1 MSAVIFHLIDD
12 PDTEAF
18 WFYAAELCA
27 QAAEA
32 EHMTYVVC
40 ANLAHVESF
49 DDYLWGYKPDAFVPH
64 TADPEDIAHAPVFLG
79 VDAAA
84 GGFDYVINLSG
95 KPIERVADRV
105 QRRACHPAA
114 RACHQRNQ
122 PGPALLNISTG
133 DQAGRVPCQ
142 QSGRQRAER
151 DRGADKSA
159 AGKEQCGSGHRA
171 HNPAESLGESF

>member
-64 TADPEDIAHAPVFLG
+64 TADPKILPTHRYSWAWMLPPV
-79 VDAAA
+79 VS
-84 GGFDYVINLSG
+84 IM
-95 KPIERVADRV
+95 
-105 QRRACHPAA
+105 
-114 RACHQRNQ
+114 
-122 PGPALLNISTG
+122 
-133 DQAGRVPCQ
+133 
-142 QSGRQRAER
+142 
-151 DRGADKSA
+151 
-159 AGKEQCGSGHRA
+159 
-171 HNPAESLGESF
+171 

>member
-64 TADPEDIAHAPVFLG
+64 TADPEDIAHAPIFLG
-79 VDAAA
+79 VDVAA

-105 QRRACHPAA
+105 QLDEIVDANPANRDAA
-114 RACHQRNQ
+114 RARWREYQTSGVKPVHRQIAQ
-122 PGPALLNISTG
+122 
-133 DQAGRVPCQ
+133 VP
-142 QSGRQRAER
+142 R
-151 DRGADKSA
+151 D
-159 AGKEQCGSGHRA
+159 
-171 HNPAESLGESF
+171 ES

>member
-27 QAAEA
+27 EAAEA
-32 EHMTYVVC
+32 GHMTYVVC

-64 TADPEDIAHAPVFLG
+64 TADPEDIAHAPIFLG
-79 VDAAA
+79 VDVAA

-95 KPIERVADRV
+95 KPIERVAERV
-105 QRRACHPAA
+105 QLDELVDANPANRDAA
-114 RACHQRNQ
+114 RARWR
-122 PGPALLNISTG
+122 AY
-133 DQAGRVPCQ
+133 QASGAKPVHRQIAQVP
-142 QSGRQRAER
+142 R
-151 DRGADKSA
+151 DDR
-159 AGKEQCGSGHRA
+159 
-171 HNPAESLGESF
+171 